1 MEEEIQL
8 KLAKLIIASSL
19 EEDRLRTS
27 DVRDKFEWQCEIN
40 KIKFNK
46 NKC

>member
-8 KLAKLIIASSL
+8 KLSKVIIASSL

-27 DVRDKFEWQCEIN
+27 DVRDKFE
-40 KIKFNK
+40 
-46 NKC
+46 

>member
-27 DVRDKFEWQCEIN
+27 DVRDKFE
-40 KIKFNK
+40 
-46 NKC
+46 